1 LNIEWK
7 DEVLELLN
15 KYDVKF
21 IKCL

>member
-7 DEVLELLN
+7 DEVLDLLN
-15 KYDVKF
+15 KHDVKF